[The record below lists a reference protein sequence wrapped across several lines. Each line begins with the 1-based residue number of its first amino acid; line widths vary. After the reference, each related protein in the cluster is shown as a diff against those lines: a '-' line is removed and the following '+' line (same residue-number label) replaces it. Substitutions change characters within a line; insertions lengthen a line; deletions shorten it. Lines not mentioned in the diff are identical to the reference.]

1 MRRTFFAVTLS
12 ALLAGP
18 TAAGAETVV
27 APTASWQ
34 ASTEGALCRV
44 ERKFESGGQPH
55 LLILEQTA
63 PGSAFG
69 MAVAGPALAHLDS
82 AQPILLGFFDG
93 DPRLEHRA
101 RIEPNRQFGKV
112 AVVTDLSFFPPAGAP
127 IARIDTVV
135 LGGMDRVTVSQGNT
149 RVNFATGSLG
159 EAAAALNECTAQIL
173 RNWGLDPEVQYG
185 LESAAFPEQEAK
197 LARELRKTYPL
208 KAYRALQN
216 GPLEV
221 AAIVD
226 PSGTATGCKM
236 IVSSNFPDL
245 DAAACKAI
253 SKARYRPARD
263 AQGNQVASYW
273 KTRITYALSE
283 TDPVLSRP

>member
-1 MRRTFFAVTLS
+1 MRRIPIAVTLG
-12 ALLAGP
+12 AILAGS
-18 TAAGAETVV
+18 ASVRAETTV
-27 APTASWQ
+27 APTTPWQ
-34 ASTEGALCRV
+34 ASTEGGLCRV
-44 ERKFESGGQPH
+44 ERNFESRGQPH
-55 LLILEQTA
+55 LLILEQTG

-69 MAVAGPALAHLDS
+69 MAVAGPALAQLDP
-82 AQPILLGFFDG
+82 AQPILLGFFNG
-93 DPRLEHRA
+93 DPWLERRA

-112 AVVTDLSFFPPAGAP
+112 AIVTNLSFSPPAGAP

-135 LGGMDRVTVSQGNT
+135 LGGMARVAVTQGNT

-159 EAAAALNECTAQIL
+159 VAAAALNECTAQML

-197 LARELRKTYPL
+197 LARELRKTYPPR
-208 KAYRALQN
+208 AYRALQN

-221 AAIVD
+221 AAVID
-226 PSGTATGCKM
+226 PGGTATECKV
-236 IVSSNFPDL
+236 IVSSSFPDL

-253 SKARYRPARD
+253 LKAKYRPARD
-263 AQGNQVASYW
+263 AQGAQVASYW

>member
-1 MRRTFFAVTLS
+1 MRRTLFAVILS

-18 TAAGAETVV
+18 AAAGAETVV
-27 APTASWQ
+27 APITPWQ
-34 ASTEGALCRV
+34 ASTEGGLCRV
-44 ERKFESGGQPH
+44 ERKFELGGQPH

-69 MAVAGPALAHLDS
+69 MAVASPLLAELDP
-82 AQPILLGFFDG
+82 AQPILLGFLSG
-93 DPRLEHRA
+93 DPGLERRA
-101 RIEPNRQFGKV
+101 RVEPNRQFGKV
-112 AVVTDLSFFPPAGAP
+112 AIVTNLSFFPPAGEP
-127 IARIDTVV
+127 HARIETAV
-135 LGGMDRVTVSQGNT
+135 LAEMDRVTVTQGNT
-149 RVNFATGSLG
+149 LVNFASGSLG
-159 EAAAALNECTAQIL
+159 EAAAALNGCTAQML
-173 RNWGLDPEVQYG
+173 RSWGLDPEVQYG
-185 LESAAFPEQEAK
+185 LQSAAFPEQEAK
-197 LARELRKTYPL
+197 LARELRKAYPPR
-208 KAYRALQN
+208 AYRALQN

-226 PSGTATGCKM
+226 PSGVATGCKL
-236 IVSSNFPDL
+236 IVSSSFPDL

-263 AQGNQVASYW
+263 AEGDPVASYW